1 MPFLGTQRC
10 SCDKNFPLLIT
21 LFLELFR
28 YLVVDCHL
36 RWDILRRFDLRTR
49 ITVQSPHA
57 LNPMGAPFSPQLNCN
72 GGSDSTELYTDVI
85 RIPMILR
92 CTLVQ

>member
-10 SCDKNFPLLIT
+10 SYDINFPLLIT

-36 RWDILRRFDLRTR
+36 RWDILRRFDLGPVFFSNREAVASEGGGGGLGLASQLEKF
-49 ITVQSPHA
+49 VQC
-57 LNPMGAPFSPQLNCN
+57 QIW
-72 GGSDSTELYTDVI
+72 T
-85 RIPMILR
+85 
-92 CTLVQ
+92 